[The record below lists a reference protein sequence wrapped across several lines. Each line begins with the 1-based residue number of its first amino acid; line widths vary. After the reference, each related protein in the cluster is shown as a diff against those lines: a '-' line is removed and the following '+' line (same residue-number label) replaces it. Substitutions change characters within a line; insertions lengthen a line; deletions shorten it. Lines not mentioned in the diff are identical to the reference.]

1 MKAQF
6 IVSIN
11 VECEVNSHNKIIN
24 MTIRS
29 IFDRGLSTKQA
40 IIHSYDESIRE
51 KRCQEVFIGD
61 EIDEKKSKSL
71 KFIFLNNRINV
82 DGRLMIS
89 TKQVEGKNTS
99 KSNQNVKK
107 KTSKKASDIDRE
119 INDYQQFWHLKHQ
132 VRI

>member
-6 IVSIN
+6 IVSID

-61 EIDEKKSKSL
+61 EMDEKNGKIPKVH
-71 KFIFLNNRINV
+71 IF
-82 DGRLMIS
+82 
-89 TKQVEGKNTS
+89 
-99 KSNQNVKK
+99 
-107 KTSKKASDIDRE
+107 
-119 INDYQQFWHLKHQ
+119 
-132 VRI
+132 

>member
-6 IVSIN
+6 IVSID

-61 EIDEKKSKSL
+61 EIDEKKTAKSL
-71 KFIFLNNRINV
+71 KFIFF
-82 DGRLMIS
+82 
-89 TKQVEGKNTS
+89 KQSDQRKTQEM
-99 KSNQNVKK
+99 SNW
-107 KTSKKASDIDRE
+107 AE
-119 INDYQQFWHLKHQ
+119 
-132 VRI
+132 

>member
-6 IVSIN
+6 IVSLN

-71 KFIFLNNRINV
+71 KFIFFKQS
-82 DGRLMIS
+82 DQHGR
-89 TKQVEGKNTS
+89 
-99 KSNQNVKK
+99 
-107 KTSKKASDIDRE
+107 
-119 INDYQQFWHLKHQ
+119 
-132 VRI
+132 

>member
-6 IVSIN
+6 IVSIH

-61 EIDEKKSKSL
+61 EMDEKNGKIPKVH
-71 KFIFLNNRINV
+71 IF
-82 DGRLMIS
+82 
-89 TKQVEGKNTS
+89 
-99 KSNQNVKK
+99 
-107 KTSKKASDIDRE
+107 
-119 INDYQQFWHLKHQ
+119 
-132 VRI
+132 